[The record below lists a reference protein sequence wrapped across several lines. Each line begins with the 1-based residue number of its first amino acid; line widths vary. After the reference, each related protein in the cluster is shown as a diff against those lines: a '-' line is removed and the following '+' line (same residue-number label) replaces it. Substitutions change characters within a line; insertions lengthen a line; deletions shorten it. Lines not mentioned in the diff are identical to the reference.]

1 MKKVPP
7 TPSVSNLFV
16 PARAPS
22 HRQLRVAEE
31 VRHILSVAL
40 ARGDLPDPGVLT
52 GQSITVTHVQVSP
65 DLQYADVSIMPLGG
79 KNKEELLEALKGFAG
94 YFRHHLAK
102 GLRLKVAPR
111 IRFHLDQSLE
121 YAERI
126 ETLLRSDDVKDDD
139 SGEPDA

>member
-1 MKKVPP
+1 MKKVPSSHLASS
-7 TPSVSNLFV
+7 TTLFV

-40 ARGDLPDPGVLT
+40 SRGDLPDPGVLACH
-52 GQSITVTHVQVSP
+52 SVTVTHVQVSP
-65 DLQYADVSIMPLGG
+65 DLQYADVSVMPLGG

-94 YFRHHLAK
+94 YFRHLLAK
-102 GLRLKVAPR
+102 GLRLKVAPK

-126 ETLLRSDDVKDDD
+126 ETLLRTDEDKD
-139 SGEPDA
+139 GV